1 MGSLG
6 FAFGETII
14 KDNKVRKLN
23 PDVKRQGRFFRFY
36 FFILIFVF
44 GIAVITIRLFSLTV
58 ISGSY
63 YKKLAGENRIREITL
78 PAPRG
83 IIYDRNKIPLVRN
96 IPKNLFYTEG
106 STREYIYG
114 EESGNLLG
122 YVGEVGTEELSRLK
136 PYKLKDIVGKVGI
149 EKAYDEVLRGKD
161 GVQMYEVDAKDIYKR
176 TLGRIEPKAGENLIL
191 NIELELQK
199 KAAELLKDKKG
210 AVLASDPVSGAIL
223 VIYSSPSY
231 DANKILREENLD
243 DIFKNPDNPLFN
255 RAISGLYPPGSTF
268 KIITSIAALSSGAIT
283 SDTTVEDSG
292 IIRIGENYSYANWYF
307 TQYGKTEG
315 EVNLIKAIQRSND
328 IYFYKAGE
336 RTGIRELAKWAKNLG
351 VGKILDIDIE
361 SEEKG
366 LMPDPDWRKKVFG
379 EEWFLGNTYI
389 TAIGQGDILTTPLQV
404 NFWTNVI
411 ANGGK
416 LCRPNIAKTRS
427 VSCQDL
433 GIEQEFIKIIREGM
447 VKACEPGGT
456 GWPMFNFSAG
466 NPRIELDGVD
476 FLEGPVASSASGK
489 QVTIKTACKTGT
501 AEFGD
506 PKGKTHAWFT
516 VFAPVFK
523 PQISLTVLVEAGGEG
538 SSVAGPIARDL
549 LKTWFER

>member
-1 MGSLG
+1 M
-6 FAFGETII
+6 
-14 KDNKVRKLN
+14 
-23 PDVKRQGRFFRFY
+23 
-36 FFILIFVF
+36 
-44 GIAVITIRLFSLTV
+44 
-58 ISGSY
+58 
-63 YKKLAGENRIREITL
+63 
-78 PAPRG
+78 
-83 IIYDRNKIPLVRN
+83 
-96 IPKNLFYTEG
+96 
-106 STREYIYG
+106 
-114 EESGNLLG
+114 
-122 YVGEVGTEELSRLK
+122 
-136 PYKLKDIVGKVGI
+136 
-149 EKAYDEVLRGKD
+149 
-161 GVQMYEVDAKDIYKR
+161 
-176 TLGRIEPKAGENLIL
+176 
-191 NIELELQK
+191 ELQK

-243 DIFKNPDNPLFN
+243 DIFKNPANPLFN

-516 VFAPVFK
+516 VFAPIFK